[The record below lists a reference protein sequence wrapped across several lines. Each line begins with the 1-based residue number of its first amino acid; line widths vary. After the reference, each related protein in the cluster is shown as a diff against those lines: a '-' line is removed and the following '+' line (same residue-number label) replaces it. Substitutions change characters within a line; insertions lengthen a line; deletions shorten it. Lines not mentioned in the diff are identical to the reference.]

1 MQRHGSALRA
11 RLRCEIHPRRFVRM
25 VRLGRR
31 AGAESRRAKRDRDV
45 RRAADCEGATMTPSE
60 TPAPSRV
67 PICAHVAYF
76 LKLGALG
83 FGEPGWVLDVDERR
97 LSI

>member
-1 MQRHGSALRA
+1 M
-11 RLRCEIHPRRFVRM
+11 
-25 VRLGRR
+25 
-31 AGAESRRAKRDRDV
+31 